1 MKIKKINLNF
11 KKIDKIFD
19 GFNKIKRYKF
29 QHKLF
34 DSSWS
39 NILSREILITKNAV
53 AILPYDKVKNKL
65 ILIKQF
71 RLGALL
77 SNYNPFQ
84 IEIITGLVEKTDID
98 QKSAVIR
105 EAKEE
110 AGINV
115 HYKKIQPIR
124 DVLNSPG
131 STNESTSIF
140 FCECTFNN
148 LEKIKGNVDEN
159 ENIMVLQLS
168 PKKVFKL
175 LLNKK
180 IHSVNTI
187 IALEWFKNY
196 LKSKN
201 R

>member
-1 MKIKKINLNF
+1 MKIKKINLKF
-11 KKIDKIFD
+11 KNINKVFN

-39 NILSREILITKNAV
+39 NIISREILITKKAV
-53 AILPYDKVKNKL
+53 AILPYDKVKNKV

-77 SNYNPFQ
+77 SDYNPFQ
-84 IEIITGLVEKTDID
+84 IEIIAGLVEKSDKD
-98 QKSAVIR
+98 LKSAVIR

-110 AGINV
+110 SGIEV
-115 HYKKIQPIR
+115 KYKKIQSIR
-124 DVLNSPG
+124 NILNSSG

-140 FCECTFNN
+140 FCECTFNK
-148 LEKIKGNVDEN
+148 LKKIKGNVNEDEN
-159 ENIMVLQLS
+159 IEVLELS
-168 PKKVFKL
+168 PRKAFELLFK
-175 LLNKK
+175 KK

-187 IALEWFKNY
+187 IALEWFKDY
-196 LKSKN
+196 LKN
-201 R
+201 NE

>member
-1 MKIKKINLNF
+1 MKIKKINLKV
-11 KKIDKIFD
+11 KKINKVFN

-39 NILSREILITKNAV
+39 NIISREILITKNAV
-53 AILPYDKVKNKL
+53 AILPYDKVKNKV

-77 SNYNPFQ
+77 SDYNPFQ
-84 IEIITGLVEKTDID
+84 IEIIAGLVEKSDKD
-98 QKSAVIR
+98 LKSAVIR

-110 AGINV
+110 AGIEV
-115 HYKKIQPIR
+115 KYKKIQSIR
-124 DVLNSPG
+124 DVLNSSG

-140 FCECTFNN
+140 FCECTFNK
-148 LEKIKGNVDEN
+148 LKRIKGNSNEDEN
-159 ENIMVLQLS
+159 IEVLVLS
-168 PKKVFKL
+168 PKKAFELLFK
-175 LLNKK
+175 KK

-187 IALEWFKNY
+187 IALEWFKDY
-196 LKSKN
+196 LKSN
-201 R
+201 E

>member
-1 MKIKKINLNF
+1 MKIKKIDLNF
-11 KKIDKIFD
+11 EKIEKIFD
-19 GFNKIKRYKF
+19 GYNKIKKYKF

-39 NILSREILITKNAV
+39 KILSREILITKNAV
-53 AILPYDKVKNKL
+53 AILPYDKVKNRV
-65 ILIKQF
+65 ILVKQF

-77 SNYNPFQ
+77 SDYNPLQ
-84 IEIITGLVEKTDID
+84 IEVITGLVEKTDKD
-98 QKSAVIR
+98 LKSAIIR

-110 AGINV
+110 AGINIK
-115 HYKKIQPIR
+115 YKNIQPIR
-124 DVLNSPG
+124 NVLNSSG

-140 FCECTFNN
+140 FCECNFNN
-148 LEKIKGNVDEN
+148 LEKIKGNINEDEN
-159 ENIMVLQLS
+159 IKVLQLS
-168 PKKVFKL
+168 PRKVFKI

-196 LKSKN
+196 LNNTK
-201 R
+201 

>member
-1 MKIKKINLNF
+1 MKIKKINLKV
-11 KKIDKIFD
+11 KKINKVFN

-39 NILSREILITKNAV
+39 NIISREILITKNAV
-53 AILPYDKVKNKL
+53 AILPYDKVKNKV

-77 SNYNPFQ
+77 SDYNPFQ
-84 IEIITGLVEKTDID
+84 IEIIAGLVEKSDKD
-98 QKSAVIR
+98 LKSAVIR

-110 AGINV
+110 AGIIV
-115 HYKKIQPIR
+115 KYKKIQSIR
-124 DVLNSPG
+124 NILNSSG

-140 FCECTFNN
+140 FCECTFNK
-148 LEKIKGNVDEN
+148 LKRIKGNSNEDEN
-159 ENIMVLQLS
+159 IEVLVLS
-168 PKKVFKL
+168 PKKAFELLFK
-175 LLNKK
+175 KK

-187 IALEWFKNY
+187 IALEWFKDY
-196 LKSKN
+196 LKSN
-201 R
+201 E

>member
-1 MKIKKINLNF
+1 MKIKKINLKFTNINKVF
-11 KKIDKIFD
+11 N
-19 GFNKIKRYKF
+19 GFNKVKRYKF

-39 NILSREILITKNAV
+39 NIISREILITKNAV
-53 AILPYDKVKNKL
+53 AILPYDKVKNKV

-71 RLGALL
+71 RLGAIL

-84 IEIITGLVEKTDID
+84 IEIIAGLVEKSDKD
-98 QKSAVIR
+98 LKSAVIR

-110 AGINV
+110 AGIEV
-115 HYKKIQPIR
+115 KYKKIQSIR
-124 DVLNSPG
+124 DVLNSSG

-140 FCECTFNN
+140 FCECTFKK
-148 LEKIKGNVDEN
+148 LKKIRGNFNEDEN
-159 ENIMVLQLS
+159 IKVLELS
-168 PKKVFKL
+168 PRKAFELLFK
-175 LLNKK
+175 KK

-187 IALEWFKNY
+187 IALEWFKDY
-196 LKSKN
+196 LKKKN

>member
-1 MKIKKINLNF
+1 MRIKKIELNF
-11 KKIDKIFD
+11 KKIEKVFD

-34 DSSWS
+34 DHSWS
-39 NILSREILITKNAV
+39 KIITREILITKNAV
-53 AILPYDKVKNKL
+53 AILPYDKVKKKV

-71 RLGALL
+71 RLGALI

-84 IEIITGLVEKTDID
+84 IEIITGLVEKSDKD
-98 QKSAVIR
+98 FKLAVIR
-105 EAKEE
+105 EAMEE
-110 AGINV
+110 SGIKVKYN
-115 HYKKIQPIR
+115 KIQPIR
-124 DVLNSPG
+124 NVLNSSG

-140 FCECTFNN
+140 FCECTFNK
-148 LEKIKGNVDEN
+148 LKKIKGNKNED

-168 PKKVFKL
+168 PKKVLDL
-175 LLNKK
+175 LLKKK

-196 LKSKN
+196 LQSNK
-201 R
+201 